1 MLGVRRREIP
11 NEPPGR
17 STNST
22 TLQPLSYFG
31 SGIRTRMAG
40 DVLDLNLLQP
50 GVVPEPY
57 APGADL
63 RNELRAGIRDLDL

>member
-1 MLGVRRREIP
+1 
-11 NEPPGR
+11 
-17 STNST
+17 
-22 TLQPLSYFG
+22 
-31 SGIRTRMAG
+31 MAG

-50 GVVPEPY
+50 GVAPEPY

>member
-1 MLGVRRREIP
+1 VVKPRTNIGYMFGLRRRDIP
-11 NEPPGR
+11 AGPKPK
-17 STNST
+17 
-22 TLQPLSYFG
+22 
-31 SGIRTRMAG
+31 SGKVAARKPRMAG

-50 GVVPEPY
+50 GVAPEPY